1 MTSFDHKNADSSG
14 DEDREAFNKLHQ
26 AENANKDPQKARER
40 LSARWGETL
49 EFAETIP
56 DRETRDHDDA
66 SKTHSFEYEP
76 GRKRLRIKFLSSKH
90 ADDPNT
96 LRQARRDSIEI
107 EKLHIEIEKL
117 RAEVARKRQS
127 NLLRVI
133 LAIFALLFVGAQL
146 IASDWLVFQYMNAQL
161 AVGRT
166 LPTEFLI
173 AWLAA
178 SLVEVIGILWVIA
191 RSLFPFRDKHRD
203 QKAENKKQSSV
214 IRNLSEALAKDS

>member
-1 MTSFDHKNADSSG
+1 MRTGKRST
-14 DEDREAFNKLHQ
+14 KLHQ

-40 LSARWGETL
+40 LSARWEENL

-76 GRKRLRIKFLSSKH
+76 GCERLQIKFLSSKH
-90 ADDPNT
+90 ADDPST
-96 LRQARRDSIEI
+96 PRQARRDN
-107 EKLHIEIEKL
+107 IEIEKL
-117 RAEVARKRQS
+117 RAEVTRKRQS
-127 NLLRVI
+127 NWLRVI
-133 LAIFALLFVGAQL
+133 LAVGALVFVGAQL
-146 IASDWLVFQYMNAQL
+146 VASDWLVFKYMNAQL
-161 AVGRT
+161 AAGRT

-191 RSLFPFRDKHRD
+191 RSLFPFRDKRRN
-203 QKAENKKQSSV
+203 QKAENKRRSNV
-214 IRNLSEALAKDS
+214 IKNLSATLP

>member
-1 MTSFDHKNADSSG
+1 MTSFDHKNAASSG
-14 DEDREAFNKLHQ
+14 DEDQEAVNKLHQ
-26 AENANKDPQKARER
+26 AENTNKDPQKARER
-40 LSARWGETL
+40 LSARLGENL

-56 DRETRDHDDA
+56 DHETRDHDDA

-76 GRKRLRIKFLSSKH
+76 GRKRLRIEFLSSKH

-107 EKLHIEIEKL
+107 EKL

-133 LAIFALLFVGAQL
+133 LAMFALLFVGAQL

>member
-40 LSARWGETL
+40 LSARWEENL

-76 GRKRLRIKFLSSKH
+76 GCERLRIKFLSSKH

-96 LRQARRDSIEI
+96 LRQARRDN
-107 EKLHIEIEKL
+107 IEIEKL
-117 RAEVARKRQS
+117 RAEVTRKRQS
-127 NLLRVI
+127 NWLRVI
-133 LAIFALLFVGAQL
+133 LAVGALVFVGAQL
-146 IASDWLVFQYMNAQL
+146 VASDWRVFKYMNAQL
-161 AVGRT
+161 AAGRT

-191 RSLFPFRDKHRD
+191 RSLFPFRDKRRN
-203 QKAENKKQSSV
+203 QKAENKRQSNV
-214 IRNLSEALAKDS
+214 IKNLSATLP

>member
-26 AENANKDPQKARER
+26 AENTNKDPQKARER
-40 LSARWGETL
+40 LSARWEENL

-96 LRQARRDSIEI
+96 LRQTRRDN
-107 EKLHIEIEKL
+107 IEIEKL

-127 NLLRVI
+127 NWLRVI

-191 RSLFPFRDKHRD
+191 RSLFPFRDKYRD
-203 QKAENKKQSSV
+203 RRAENKKQSNV
-214 IRNLSEALAKDS
+214 IKNLSEAFAKDN

>member
-40 LSARWGETL
+40 LSARWEENL

-76 GRKRLRIKFLSSKH
+76 GCERLQIKFLSSKH
-90 ADDPNT
+90 ADDPST
-96 LRQARRDSIEI
+96 PRQARRDN
-107 EKLHIEIEKL
+107 IEIEKL
-117 RAEVARKRQS
+117 RAEVTRKRQS
-127 NLLRVI
+127 NWLRVI
-133 LAIFALLFVGAQL
+133 LAVGALVFVGAQL
-146 IASDWLVFQYMNAQL
+146 VASDWLVFKYMNAQL
-161 AVGRT
+161 AAGRT

-191 RSLFPFRDKHRD
+191 RSLFPFRDKRRN
-203 QKAENKKQSSV
+203 QKAENK
-214 IRNLSEALAKDS
+214 R

>member
-40 LSARWGETL
+40 LSARWEENL

-56 DRETRDHDDA
+56 NRETRDHDDA

-96 LRQARRDSIEI
+96 LRQARRDN
-107 EKLHIEIEKL
+107 IEIEKL
-117 RAEVARKRQS
+117 RAEVTRKRQS
-127 NLLRVI
+127 NWLRVI
-133 LAIFALLFVGAQL
+133 LAVGALVFVGAQL
-146 IASDWLVFQYMNAQL
+146 RASNRLVFQYMNAQL
-161 AVGRT
+161 DAGRT

-191 RSLFPFRDKHRD
+191 RSLFPFRDKYRD
-203 QKAENKKQSSV
+203 QKAENKKQSNV
-214 IRNLSEALAKDS
+214 IKNLSEALAKDN